1 MINPATD
8 RVLITGAAGAIGTA
22 LRNGLRAD
30 WRQLRLTDNRPI
42 ANPTPN
48 EECIIADVADRAA
61 IERMMQG
68 VAAVV
73 YMTGV
78 GGDYTLEDL
87 FRVNARGMFD
97 VFEAARLA
105 GVKRIVYASSNHAFG
120 CYPIEERVS
129 PALPP
134 RPDSLYGTFKAW
146 GETMLR
152 GYFDRHGIRS
162 VSLRIGTYRTLPI
175 DQRSLAT
182 WLSPGDVAR
191 LVDASLR
198 HPDPG
203 CLVVNGYSNNTRI
216 KTFDPNWEFSAIIRA
231 TMPRT
236 IARCCAAWA
245 SMWTGRGNGPN
256 MAARMPAPRSV
267 GRDNKNRGQH
277 DRHNADTRLRGG
289 AVAGRGGSA
298 RRVTRL
304 CRLGHVVR
312 PGADHGRDRQGV
324 LQGTGKRRRSHI
336 LPSEPHGS
344 CFDLIAL
351 VGHDVRAYP
360 HRHGGTPRRS
370 PPDRRRAVPAHV
382 APARS
387 AGSPPSAPPR
397 WPCGSRRSPDQ
408 LRGTR

>member
-30 WRQLRLTDNRPI
+30 WRHLRLTDNRPI
-42 ANPTPN
+42 AEPAPF
-48 EECIIADVADRAA
+48 EECITADIADRAG

-73 YMTGV
+73 HLAGV
-78 GGDYTLEDL
+78 GGDYTVEDL

-105 GVKRIVYASSNHAFG
+105 GVQRIVFASSNHAFG

-152 GYFDRHGIRS
+152 CYFDRHGIRS

-203 CLVVNGYSNNTRI
+203 CLVVNGYSANTRI
-216 KTFDPNWEFSAIIRA
+216 RTFDPNWEFLGYR
-231 TMPRT
+231 PL
-236 IARCCAAWA
+236 
-245 SMWTGRGNGPN
+245 
-256 MAARMPAPRSV
+256 
-267 GRDNKNRGQH
+267 DNAENHRE
-277 DRHNADTRLRGG
+277 TLRGKG
-289 AVAGRGGSA
+289 VDVDGPWEWPEHGGSHA
-298 RRVTRL
+298 RAAER
-304 CRLGHVVR
+304 R
-312 PGADHGRDRQGV
+312 PR
-324 LQGTGKRRRSHI
+324 
-336 LPSEPHGS
+336 
-344 CFDLIAL
+344 
-351 VGHDVRAYP
+351 
-360 HRHGGTPRRS
+360 
-370 PPDRRRAVPAHV
+370 
-382 APARS
+382 
-387 AGSPPSAPPR
+387 
-397 WPCGSRRSPDQ
+397 
-408 LRGTR
+408 